1 LKVVSQT
8 VKPLLVHHSIHAPTA
23 QYASSATLQA
33 LKQIFVVKRAMMMTT
48 NSFLLLFLLLG
59 PWAATTS
66 IANAFVLSNNN
77 GPQQKITSTQ
87 LLYLSASST
96 TDQQDHENV
105 ELLDDDNNDDDNDW
119 GMTPELK
126 KVTNAF
132 AVIQEEQTRY
142 KQLLYMAQSTKE
154 ANNLPESSKILENK
168 VPGCLSTVYVDGS
181 AIYNKDIDDY
191 VINFLGDSDGL
202 MTKGLV
208 ALLVR

>member
-1 LKVVSQT
+1 MM
-8 VKPLLVHHSIHAPTA
+8 
-23 QYASSATLQA
+23 
-33 LKQIFVVKRAMMMTT
+33 MMMTT
-48 NSFLLLFLLLG
+48 NSFLLLLSLG

-66 IANAFVLSNNN
+66 IATAFVYSNNN
-77 GPQQKITSTQ
+77 GPPQNIRSAQQQ
-87 LLYLSASST
+87 LYLSASST
-96 TDQQDHENV
+96 TTTTTDQQDHDNV
-105 ELLDDDNNDDDNDW
+105 ELLEEDENDW

-132 AVIQEEQTRY
+132 AIIQEEQTRY

-181 AIYNKDIDDY
+181 AIYNKDMDDY

>member
-1 LKVVSQT
+1 MMM
-8 VKPLLVHHSIHAPTA
+8 
-23 QYASSATLQA
+23 
-33 LKQIFVVKRAMMMTT
+33 MMMTT
-48 NSFLLLFLLLG
+48 NSFLLLLSLG
-59 PWAATTS
+59 PWAATRS
-66 IANAFVLSNNN
+66 IANAFVYSNNN
-77 GPQQKITSTQ
+77 GPPQNIRSAQQQ
-87 LLYLSASST
+87 LYLSASSSSTTTTT
-96 TDQQDHENV
+96 TDQQDHDNV
-105 ELLDDDNNDDDNDW
+105 ELLEDDDENDW

-132 AVIQEEQTRY
+132 AIIQEEQTRY

-154 ANNLPESSKILENK
+154 VNNLPDSSKILENK